1 MRALGKVDDER
12 KRYEL
17 ERADVLC
24 APSLGGESFGMVL
37 LEAMAARTLV
47 VASDIDGYRDAV
59 GRDAVLVPP
68 GDPAALAA
76 VLASALA
83 TPAPGAARAA
93 RSALAARLDSASARA
108 EHWSMARLA
117 EAYERVYRHV
127 VVGTAP

>member
-1 MRALGKVDDER
+1 VAGNGPETEWLKRLYPESDRIRWLGVLSEDEKVR
-12 KRYEL
+12 RL
-17 ERADVLC
+17 AAADVLC

-108 EHWSMARLA
+108 
-117 EAYERVYRHV
+117 
-127 VVGTAP
+127 